1 MQNQDIKLT
10 VEMIQNSEHRELYE
24 KYTKQKSHDYYDNL
38 IKYELASYG
47 YCHDI
52 LCNNPQTTVRK
63 HVISSDIRYAPQC
76 FDGTRILWEHIAGEL
91 VDNRLSKTPEI
102 LSVYE
107 WFINLDLEQLNITL
121 NNLNKTKYKT
131 IKLLYQAEKM
141 VPTTIEKTM
150 TPIQLYKAHNP
161 LWTCNIDVKT
171 IKLLYELEL
180 ITNNDDDI
188 AEYLQD
194 CKNSMT
200 PYNAY
205 HKQLLKYKNL

>member
-10 VEMIQNSEHRELYE
+10 VEMIQNGEHRELYE
-24 KYTKQKSHDYYDNL
+24 KYAKQKSHDYYDNL

-76 FDGTRILWEHIAGEL
+76 FDGTHILWEHIAGEL

-150 TPIQLYKAHNP
+150 TSSQLYLKDSP
-161 LWTCNIDVKT
+161 LWIKGVAWPFSGVIVNTTKSKDETAKFID
-171 IKLLYELEL
+171 LMLGG
-180 ITNNDDDI
+180 
-188 AEYLQD
+188 
-194 CKNSMT
+194 
-200 PYNAY
+200 
-205 HKQLLKYKNL
+205 

>member
-10 VEMIQNSEHRELYE
+10 VEMIQNGEHRELYE
-24 KYTKQKSHDYYDNL
+24 KYAKQKSHDYYDNL

-91 VDNRLSKTPEI
+91 VDNRLSKTLEI

-141 VPTTIEKTM
+141 VPTTIEK
-150 TPIQLYKAHNP
+150 
-161 LWTCNIDVKT
+161 
-171 IKLLYELEL
+171 
-180 ITNNDDDI
+180 NNDLESTLFKRFAAMDQRCCLAIFGCHRQHNKIQGRNRKIHRFD
-188 AEYLQD
+188 ARWL
-194 CKNSMT
+194 N
-200 PYNAY
+200 
-205 HKQLLKYKNL
+205 